1 MSDTI
6 ASRLQHLGHK
16 LPEAA
21 GPGASYTPALR
32 FGPLAFLSGQV
43 SRGTKGRLGADVSVE
58 QGQAAAVE
66 VALSLFA
73 QIDKLVDGDIS
84 KLRQVG
90 SAPRLHRGDPLIS
103 RSIPRVGNGASDLH

>member
-1 MSDTI
+1 VEHLMSDTI

-32 FGPLAFLSGQV
+32 IGPLAFLSGQV

-90 SAPRLHRGDPLIS
+90 SAPRLHRGDP
-103 RSIPRVGNGASDLH
+103 